1 MDNQNMSDLI
11 EEYIKEILMEK
22 DKIEIKR
29 AEIASQFSCVPSQI
43 NYVIK
48 TRFTV
53 AQGYNVESKRGG
65 GGYIRIKKVT
75 LNHHGDILT
84 ELENVVGDNL
94 TYQDATAILQQLY
107 NYDIISK
114 REGALIHSLI
124 TSDILQVESKEKEDR
139 IRATMIKII
148 IERLRYEEKE

>member
-1 MDNQNMSDLI
+1 MDNQNISDLI
-11 EEYIKEILMEK
+11 EEYIKEILVEK

-65 GGYIRIKKVT
+65 GGYIRIKKIT

-84 ELENVVGDNL
+84 ELENVVGNKL
-94 TYQDATAILQQLY
+94 TQHDATAILQQLY
-107 NYDIISK
+107 NYDIINK
-114 REGALIHSLI
+114 REGALLHSLM
-124 TSDILQVESKEKEDR
+124 SSEILQADFREKEDM
-139 IRATMIKII
+139 IRANMIKII